1 MSANVKTKPRIRW
14 DDEGAWLK
22 LADLPYEAS
31 EEVADGFIVDASPD
45 RRVTGLEI
53 LWPAAERSGYAK
65 EPALAFGLFC
75 AALAGLSWQYNDYLR
90 SPVEMRNPLAGIYS
104 QLKGMIDAIG
114 VEIQVSLETLI
125 PAHSRANLLDLAIL
139 DSNGNPLICAAIKRG
154 KFQRGTVQRYT
165 ELLKDITA
173 SDYPNA
179 IGIGVFIDETGH
191 GNRSLPV
198 EPGVWTDWFEITIHG
213 GTVWAHNTII
223 PPTGCRYPWL
233 PKELRDPMLKAVH

>member
-90 SPVEMRNPLAGIYS
+90 SPVEMRNPVAGIYS

-139 DSNGNPLICAAIKRG
+139 DSNGNLANLRG
-154 KFQRGTVQRYT
+154 NQARQVPAGYRTTLYR
-165 ELLKDITA
+165 TA
-173 SDYPNA
+173 QGHH
-179 IGIGVFIDETGH
+179 GIG
-191 GNRSLPV
+191 
-198 EPGVWTDWFEITIHG
+198 
-213 GTVWAHNTII
+213 
-223 PPTGCRYPWL
+223 L
-233 PKELRDPMLKAVH
+233 PKRHWYRCIH